1 MMSANEMHTATC
13 SIPATCSILVGRVRI
28 ASVDR
33 FLATL
38 QRLARAYA
46 VTIQAMDAELV
57 AGEAHLRAAVEKAIR
72 AFTQRRHL
80 TGDLGLEILV
90 YLAGKRQIE
99 RALALGVAAGDRR
112 VVILL
117 VDPAGTRDLEPVAA
131 EVKRHV
137 GLEEE
142 TVAALELALECDAG
156 KREKLERF
164 FGITGEELQAV
175 GAGKLNLLV
184 LERVALLDVL
194 K

>member
-1 MMSANEMHTATC
+1 MTANELRT
-13 SIPATCSILVGRVRI
+13 ATCSILVGRVRI
-28 ASVDR
+28 ASVDS

-38 QRLARAYA
+38 QHLARAYA

-72 AFTQRRHL
+72 AFTQNRQL
-80 TGDLGLEILV
+80 TDDLGLEILL

-99 RALALGVAAGDRR
+99 RALALGVTASERR

-117 VDPAGTRDLEPVAA
+117 VDPAGTHDLAPVAA
-131 EVKRHV
+131 EVTRQV

-142 TVAALELALECDAG
+142 PVAALERALECDAG

-164 FGITGEELQAV
+164 FGITGDELQAV
-175 GAGKLNLLV
+175 GAEKLDLLV
-184 LERVALLDVL
+184 VERVALLDVL